1 MKIFFRFIG
10 LPTIVALEVIGVS
23 KLYPVCE
30 NSFWKLSILYLG
42 VYTTYELY
50 RLIVNYYKI

>member
-1 MKIFFRFIG
+1 MKIFFEFVV
-10 LPTIVALEVIGVS
+10 LPIIVALEVIGVS
-23 KLYPVCE
+23 RLYPVCE
-30 NSFWKLSILYLG
+30 NSFWKLIILYTG